1 MFLIVFGS
9 ATPFS
14 DWLPPP
20 PSPSSRSMDLLTLD
34 LPGVPRIASG
44 KVREIFDLGEHLL
57 LVATDRISA
66 FDCILPNPIPHKG
79 AVLTSISAFWFQRFA
94 FVENHVVATDVRD
107 FPAAL
112 QPYEKQLD
120 QRAMIVKKARPLPVE
135 CVVRGYLAGSGWKE
149 YQESQTICGIPLP
162 AGLRQAEKLP
172 ETIFTPATKATSGHD
187 MNIPWDEC
195 RRLVGD
201 DVAEQVRT
209 LSLRIYEEGRAYA
222 AERGIIVADTKF
234 EFGLIDD
241 RVILIDECLT
251 PDSSRFWPADQYTL
265 GISPPSFDKQ
275 FVRDYLETL
284 TWKKTPPA
292 PALPPEVI
300 RKTSE
305 KYLEAYSR
313 LTGQPLLGS

>member
-1 MFLIVFGS
+1 
-9 ATPFS
+9 
-14 DWLPPP
+14 
-20 PSPSSRSMDLLTLD
+20 MDILTLE
-34 LPGVPRIASG
+34 LPGIRKIASG

-66 FDCILPNPIPHKG
+66 FDCILPNPIPRKG
-79 AVLTSISAFWFQRFA
+79 AVLTLISAFWFQRFG
-94 FVENHVVATDVRD
+94 FVENHIIATEVRD

-112 QPYEKQLD
+112 QPFAAQLA
-120 QRAMIVKKARPLPVE
+120 QRSMVVKKAKPLPVE

-149 YQESQTICGIPLP
+149 YQASQTICGIQLP
-162 AGLRQAEKLP
+162 AGLRQAEQLP
-172 ETIFTPATKATSGHD
+172 ETIFTPSTKAESGHD

-195 RRLVGD
+195 VRLVGV
-201 DVAEQVRT
+201 DVAEQVRA
-209 LSLRIYEEGRAYA
+209 LSIRIYEEGRAYA

-234 EFGLIDD
+234 EFGLLDG

-251 PDSSRFWPADQYTL
+251 PDSSRFWPAGQHAL
-265 GISPPSFDKQ
+265 GISPPSYDKQ

-284 TWKKTPPA
+284 DWDKTPPA

-305 KYLEAYSR
+305 KYLEAYAR
-313 LTGQPLLGS
+313 LTGQPLTES